1 VLRIGKEPLIPFE
14 PLKGLPS
21 TFLVSPKAEYLDVV
35 VGAVTV
41 AELEDLIVQ
50 HRGRTAHSAETD

>member
-1 VLRIGKEPLIPFE
+1 
-14 PLKGLPS
+14 
-21 TFLVSPKAEYLDVV
+21 VV

-50 HRGRTAHSAETD
+50 HRGRTAHSAETV